1 MKKII
6 GFVVVLALV
15 LAMLPVAVFAAD
27 SYYVAG
33 ESTLCGSN
41 WSANDAS
48 NIMTLSGD
56 VYTKVYTNVPV
67 GNYQF
72 KITDGTWN
80 NSWGDNGGNYGFAN
94 NVKAD
99 VTITFNP
106 TTKEITVTGAGVG
119 TVVFEANSITAV
131 GAGKNGFL
139 NDVSWDPAAA
149 KNHMTNNGNVWT
161 ISYTGL
167 PTGTYEFKFAANNA
181 WSDSWGTGGA
191 ITAGEWVDAYHN
203 GNNTTFDVTVDG
215 SDVELALDLS
225 AFDYGTKSGAKMKV
239 TITEPQDD
247 DQPVGTELVSV
258 VDEPV
263 GAEDP
268 WIFSF
273 NAETTGTLTV
283 AMGSCNPSWRY
294 KIYYPDESSTLNK
307 RESNTDAVAT
317 YDITTTGVHKVEVY
331 AYDDPAW
338 ATVDGT
344 ISCTLTF
351 AASDVEQDVVE
362 EEFLISDTKLAIGD
376 NALSM
381 EANANNT
388 LFEFEPSETGVYT
401 FTVPAGVLIGNWN
414 TSTFPYDK
422 DGDSKTNTVEWECT
436 SVGQSVLIGVAG
448 SEDVVLNV
456 EKKGNAGS
464 HETVEYVDYVNK
476 HTPDASNHLV
486 LGEGE
491 ELVPVDIS
499 VPQTAVLGEDGFYHL
514 NSATG
519 PILYMDLIGAG
530 VDMAGFYYSGMPAIH
545 LRGQLF
551 DAEGNRIAAYNFLN
565 SFKAYIDDSD
575 DNGIYPMTEDLA
587 IFMKAYGG
595 VNGWFNPMFSPFA
608 AVQDG
613 CDADSA
619 WLVACSYVPNGED
632 VTPPVSEDINIVFH
646 YSREDGNYD
655 NWNLWA
661 WDKDEISVTEPPY
674 ELTVG
679 TDEATATVTV
689 KTGTKLVGYIF
700 RLGDWDAKDCDYDQ
714 FIDVSDVICGTIHVY
729 ITAGVATQPDAA
741 TVPTLD
747 ELIEDGVV
755 VLGDDVVRG
764 EGDEPPVDPDKP
776 VVLSD
781 YIVAGNSG
789 LCGSEWDP
797 ADANNRMI
805 DNGDGTYYIT
815 YENVP
820 AGTYEFKI
828 TKGSWDENWGVG
840 GANGDNVS
848 VTLDAA
854 GSVTIVF
861 NAATGEISVNNEQI
875 VPTGDVSMNGMIFV
889 MLLAAMGVVAIV
901 GCKKK
906 FF

>member
-6 GFVVVLALV
+6 GFAIV
-15 LAMLPVAVFAAD
+15 LAMVFAMLPFAAFAAD

-33 ESTLCGSN
+33 ESALCGSN
-41 WSANDAS
+41 WSANDTN
-48 NIMTLSGD
+48 NIMTLDGD
-56 VYTKVYTNVPV
+56 VYKKVYSNVPV

-72 KITDGTWN
+72 KITDGTWDN
-80 NSWGDNGGNYGFAN
+80 NWGDNGGNYGFSN
-94 NVKAD
+94 KIKAD
-99 VTITFNP
+99 VTITFNA

-119 TVVFEANSITAV
+119 AVVFEANSITAV
-131 GAGKNGFL
+131 GAGAGGFL
-139 NDVSWDPAAA
+139 NNESWKPAASS
-149 KNHMTNNGNVWT
+149 NHMTKNGAVWT
-161 ISYTGL
+161 ISY
-167 PTGTYEFKFAANNA
+167 PSVAAATYEFKFAANDA

-191 ITAGEWVDAYHN
+191 VTSGEWVDAHYN
-203 GNNTTFDVTVDG
+203 GSNSTVTVDTDG
-215 SDVELALDLS
+215 STVELVLDLS

-239 TITEPQDD
+239 TVTAPGGGEDEEIT
-247 DQPVGTELVSV
+247 GTELVSV
-258 VDEPV
+258 TDEAV

-268 WIFSF
+268 WTFTF
-273 NAETTGTLTV
+273 NAESTGTLTV
-283 AMGSCNPSWRY
+283 AMGACNPSWRY
-294 KIYYPDESSTLNK
+294 KLYYPDGSSTLNK
-307 RESNTDAVAT
+307 REANTDAVCEYEIA
-317 YDITTTGVHKVEVY
+317 TTGEYMVEVY
-331 AYDDPAW
+331 AYDAPGW
-338 ATVDGT
+338 STVDGT

-351 AASDVEQDVVE
+351 AASDVGGGVDVE
-362 EEFLISDTKLAIGD
+362 EYLISDTKLALGE

-381 EANANNT
+381 EANAENT
-388 LFEFEPSETGVYT
+388 LFEFEPEETGVYS
-401 FTVPAGVLIGNWN
+401 FTAPTGRLIGDWN
-414 TSTFPYDK
+414 TATFPFDK
-422 DGDSKTNTVEWECT
+422 TGSGKTNVVEWECT
-436 SVGQSVLIGVAG
+436 SVGQSVLIGIAG

-464 HETVEYVDYVNK
+464 QETVEYVDYVNK
-476 HTPDASNHLV
+476 HTPDSSNHLV

-499 VPQTAVLGEDGFYHL
+499 VPQTAVLGSDGFYHL
-514 NSATG
+514 GTADG

-551 DAEGNRIAAYNFLN
+551 DADGNRIAAYNFLN

-619 WLVACSYVPNGED
+619 WLVACSYVPSGE

-646 YSREDGNYD
+646 YTREDGNYD

-661 WDKDEISVTEPPY
+661 WDESGVVTLEPPFN
-674 ELTVG
+674 LTVG

-689 KTGTKLVGYIF
+689 KTGTQLVGYIF
-700 RLGDWDAKDCDYDQ
+700 RLGDWEAKDCDYNQ
-714 FIDVSDVICGTIHVY
+714 FIDVSNVVSGTIHVY

-741 TVPTLD
+741 TIPTLD

-764 EGDEPPVDPDKP
+764 TEPPAPGP
-776 VVLSD
+776 TLSD
-781 YIVAGNSG
+781 YIVAGSSG
-789 LCGSEWDP
+789 LCGSEWNP
-797 ADANNRMI
+797 ADDNNRMI
-805 DNGDGTYYIT
+805 DNDDGTFTIT
-815 YENVP
+815 YNDIA

-828 TKGSWDENWGVG
+828 TKGSWNENWGVG
-840 GANGDNVS
+840 GPDGDNVS
-848 VTLDAA
+848 VTLDSA
-854 GSVTIVF
+854 GSVTIIF
-861 NAATGEISVNNEQI
+861 NPTTGEIIVNDQQT
-875 VPTGDVSMNGMIFV
+875 VPPANTGDVSVDGVFFAMI
-889 MLLAAMGVVAIV
+889 LAAMGIVAVV